1 MKKAIK
7 DNRTLLFE
15 NMEKLNPDFQATKL
29 GEAQFKPESYYNT
42 LGEALDAAQQ
52 MAESRG
58 FTVDTDDLFN
68 QFGTGG
74 VGYGETKRGTI
85 ALYKDGKLQRRA
97 LQMVIYRMDGGNY
110 ELTTY
115 IN

>member
-1 MKKAIK
+1 MKKLNK
-7 DNRTLLFE
+7 DSKTLLFE
-15 NMEKLNPDFQATKL
+15 NMEKINPDFKITKL
-29 GEAQFKPESYYNT
+29 GEAQFKPEPYYNT

-74 VGYGETKRGTI
+74 VGYGETKRGNI
-85 ALYKDGKLQRRA
+85 VLYKEGKEQRRA
-97 LQMVIYRMDGGNY
+97 LQIIIYRMDGGNY